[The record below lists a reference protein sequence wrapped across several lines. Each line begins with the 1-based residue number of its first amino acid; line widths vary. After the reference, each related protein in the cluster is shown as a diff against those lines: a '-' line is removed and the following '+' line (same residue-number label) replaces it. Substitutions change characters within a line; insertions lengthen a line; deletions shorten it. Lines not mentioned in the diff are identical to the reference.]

1 MKSQDTFNGLVLL
14 YSCTSVKVKISLST
28 IYFLHQTLQR
38 TACNRTSSCNLLHD
52 TNAYFND
59 YDASLHII
67 KLYIDDETHIINT
80 LPIYRSRIACRNS
93 RIYYIF

>member
-1 MKSQDTFNGLVLL
+1 VLL

-52 TNAYFND
+52 TM
-59 YDASLHII
+59 
-67 KLYIDDETHIINT
+67 TQMPT
-80 LPIYRSRIACRNS
+80 LMTMMHHCI
-93 RIYYIF
+93 